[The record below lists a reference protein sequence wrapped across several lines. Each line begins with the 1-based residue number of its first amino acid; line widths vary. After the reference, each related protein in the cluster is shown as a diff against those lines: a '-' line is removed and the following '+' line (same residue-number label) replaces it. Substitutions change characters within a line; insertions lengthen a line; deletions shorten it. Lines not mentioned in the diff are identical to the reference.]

1 MIQYNLKCE
10 CGKIFDNWFSSSSEF
25 DLLSKKNL
33 LKCIYCNSSAISKS
47 VMAPNLTNKS
57 NNNKSNKVSKK
68 TKLEKDITT
77 QLMHIRKYIE
87 KNCENVGKNFSREA
101 RNIHYDKKSSKGI
114 YGKATPEETSELIEE
129 GIDVATIPWMDK
141 LEN

>member
-1 MIQYNLKCE
+1 MIQYNLKCG
-10 CGKIFDNWFSSSSEF
+10 CGKIFDSWFSSSSEF

-33 LKCIYCNSSAISKS
+33 LKCIYCNSSAVSKS

-68 TKLEKDITT
+68 TKLEKNITT